1 MTAQTQTDSLQQLHE
16 TVTQLANALSASE
29 RRHAA
34 LARTVRWGAL
44 AIVTVMVTLAYISS
58 DIFKA
63 YASQVGFWD
72 QVGKQISAAPPKLDG
87 IMMSLMQTKELDAA
101 LVKVMQSASQIATV
115 ETPGYVKCA
124 EARENGDELC
134 FASAAVEDLG
144 EYFLDEKGQL
154 PKPPA
159 TNDPMNPEYQ
169 QYMKKLMEGTF
180 MAAGQTLIDGA
191 VLVHRLRR
199 DSDFLRGKVINQIG
213 GTNELLKGI
222 RDELSHMNGMMMA
235 IPAMA
240 TEMNAMNRH
249 MSVMSHGVGSTMG
262 RMGNIMPW

>member
-1 MTAQTQTDSLQQLHE
+1 MTAQAQTDSLQQLHE

-34 LARTVRWGAL
+34 MARTVRWGAL
-44 AIVTVMVTLAYISS
+44 AITTIMVTLAYISS

-72 QVGKQISAAPPKLDG
+72 QVEKQISAAPPQLDG
-87 IMMSLMQTKELDAA
+87 IMMSLMQTKELNAA

-115 ETPGYVKCA
+115 ETPGYVKCT

-134 FASAAVEDLG
+134 YASAAVEDLG
-144 EYFLDEKGQL
+144 EYFLDEQGQ
-154 PKPPA
+154 PPMPPA

-199 DSDFLRGKVINQIG
+199 GSDFLRGKVINQMG